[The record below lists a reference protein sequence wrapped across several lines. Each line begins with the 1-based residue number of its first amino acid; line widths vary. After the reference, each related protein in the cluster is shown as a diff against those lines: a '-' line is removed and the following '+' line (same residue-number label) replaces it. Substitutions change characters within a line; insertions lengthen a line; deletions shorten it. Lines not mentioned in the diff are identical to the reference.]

1 MLTIQCVKLNWK
13 SALVWQ
19 GPVLDKLDNDTLSL
33 ISDTK
38 QSIPINRSAASINGL
53 VRAQSSAQQIEL
65 SPLLLGRYDMPG
77 VPCLQSAWIP
87 NNHKIPKNGS
97 SPSIP
102 VQTLTN
108 VDNAE
113 KDDQSAWRLSA
124 DWSLKSS
131 DELKLKVQLILIN
144 AFFVRQLCRLQE
156 FFLLWSWI
164 VFAPLKQNA
173 IRVLFYHS
181 KASK

>member
-19 GPVLDKLDNDTLSL
+19 GPVLDKLDKDTLSL

-53 VRAQSSAQQIEL
+53 VRAQSSAQQIGL

-97 SPSIP
+97 SPSIR
-102 VQTLTN
+102 VQVLNNYQRGLSPQNYSNYDSRSYLTLFMFPSF
-108 VDNAE
+108 DHSRE
-113 KDDQSAWRLSA
+113 LELRRRWRSIA
-124 DWSLKSS
+124 PPASHPPI
-131 DELKLKVQLILIN
+131 ILIKTN
-144 AFFVRQLCRLQE
+144 RK
-156 FFLLWSWI
+156 LLMNNCPI
-164 VFAPLKQNA
+164 K
-173 IRVLFYHS
+173 
-181 KASK
+181 

>member
-97 SPSIP
+97 SLSIR
-102 VQTLTN
+102 VQVLSNIT
-108 VDNAE
+108 
-113 KDDQSAWRLSA
+113 RLSCVPGLA
-124 DWSLKSS
+124 SRVAVGPLSYLNWRFCWFILKAGTST
-131 DELKLKVQLILIN
+131 VG
-144 AFFVRQLCRLQE
+144 AFQ
-156 FFLLWSWI
+156 
-164 VFAPLKQNA
+164 
-173 IRVLFYHS
+173 
-181 KASK
+181 

>member
-53 VRAQSSAQQIEL
+53 VRAQSSAQQMEL

-87 NNHKIPKNGS
+87 NNPKIPKNGS
-97 SPSIP
+97 SPSVP
-102 VQTLTN
+102 VQVLRDLGEPPNPRHETWRSLTGG
-108 VDNAE
+108 D
-113 KDDQSAWRLSA
+113 LSDSETA
-124 DWSLKSS
+124 VLHITTSPT
-131 DELKLKVQLILIN
+131 Q
-144 AFFVRQLCRLQE
+144 A
-156 FFLLWSWI
+156 SW
-164 VFAPLKQNA
+164 
-173 IRVLFYHS
+173 
-181 KASK
+181 

>member
-87 NNHKIPKNGS
+87 NNPKIPKNGS
-97 SPSIP
+97 SPSIA
-102 VQTLTN
+102 VQVLTN
-108 VDNAE
+108 ITCLQICFRPANAQWADLKYVNHLE
-113 KDDQSAWRLSA
+113 EFVLAWVKTICRFG
-124 DWSLKSS
+124 DSLYFGRIK
-131 DELKLKVQLILIN
+131 
-144 AFFVRQLCRLQE
+144 
-156 FFLLWSWI
+156 
-164 VFAPLKQNA
+164 
-173 IRVLFYHS
+173 
-181 KASK
+181 

>member
-13 SALVWQ
+13 LALVWQ
-19 GPVLDKLDNDTLSL
+19 GLALDKLDNDTLSL

-53 VRAQSSAQQIEL
+53 VRAQSSAQQIGL

-102 VQTLTN
+102 VQILCERMYQIIHPRGKCR
-108 VDNAE
+108 VSDI
-113 KDDQSAWRLSA
+113 
-124 DWSLKSS
+124 WSLVSLYLVR
-131 DELKLKVQLILIN
+131 LKHRDISQICFPN
-144 AFFVRQLCRLQE
+144 PF
-156 FFLLWSWI
+156 
-164 VFAPLKQNA
+164 
-173 IRVLFYHS
+173 
-181 KASK
+181 